1 MVLLF
6 KYQMTFFFFLFLHER
21 VMRER
26 NFQFDRI
33 AETKL
38 DFNREIL

>member
-6 KYQMTFFFFLFLHER
+6 KYQMTFFFLFLYER

-33 AETKL
+33 VETKL